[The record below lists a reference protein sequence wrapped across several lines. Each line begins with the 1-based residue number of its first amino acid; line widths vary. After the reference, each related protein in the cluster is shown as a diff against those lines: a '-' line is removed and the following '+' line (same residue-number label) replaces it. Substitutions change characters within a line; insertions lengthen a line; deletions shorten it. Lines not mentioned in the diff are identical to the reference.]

1 MQSVLCVYFYDKIPM
16 ENLELQKISL
26 DLQKAFLKL
35 KNKKDVFYFLR
46 DLLTEDEIREFC
58 LRFDIAERL
67 WK

>member
-1 MQSVLCVYFYDKIPM
+1 M